1 MVEQPYFGWPR
12 GAKESDPPRDVAE
25 LTAECEA
32 FAKEWD
38 LTVRLSIE
46 ESWHAPGKT
55 TLVEYRR
62 VVKS

>member
-1 MVEQPYFGWPR
+1 MVEQPYVGD
-12 GAKESDPPRDVAE
+12 ETDIAE

-55 TLVEYRR
+55 ILVEYRR